1 MQTKEE
7 TLKTNE
13 MFSQRMKE
21 YRTEAGLSQL
31 EIAKKLG
38 VNRTAYAHY
47 ETGNRQPGLSFLSDF
62 SNLSGWSPS
71 YLLGLSQYRTL
82 DQEADAFQLT
92 PEGAS
97 EAAAAASLIR
107 QTAKKLLDRY
117 NKGEERIFSD
127 YLEPLANV
135 CNQVDNIQRYFSY
148 EKAPSNKIVKEAY
161 ADFDDQFQAAYK
173 ACNALLERGFS

>member
-1 MQTKEE
+1 MEAELMGQIDGV
-7 TLKTNE
+7 
-13 MFSQRMKE
+13 FPQRMRE
-21 YRTEAGLSQL
+21 YREEAGLNQK
-31 EIAKKLG
+31 EIADKLC
-38 VNRTAYAHY
+38 VNRVTYIYY
-47 ETGNRQPGLSFLSDF
+47 ESGKRQPGYVFVRDF
-62 SNLSGWSPS
+62 SRLSGWSPS